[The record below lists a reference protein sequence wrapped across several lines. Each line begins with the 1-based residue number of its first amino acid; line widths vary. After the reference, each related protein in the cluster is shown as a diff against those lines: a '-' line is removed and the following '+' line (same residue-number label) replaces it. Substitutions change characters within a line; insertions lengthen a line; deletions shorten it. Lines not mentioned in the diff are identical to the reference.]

1 MIRARVRAACSRRS
15 GVFWAGE
22 LTSRVTG
29 CNVTTLGYSLT
40 IRNIVELSLGWFS
53 QRRSVRS
60 TRKGALHGGAA
71 SYGYPAAVLGSTQRG
86 AQRRCQRGS
95 RAHEGAMC
103 SHTDAVSQ
111 CGFWGGVESG
121 WAEVGERWEWV
132 ASQFVPGQ
140 GEVTSE
146 SAFLTVSGDMA
157 YGVFIE
163 SWRGRFK
170 GRPEPTELMIRAT
183 LIFRRE
189 DGEWKAVHRH
199 GDNAVEKVSPS

>member
-15 GVFWAGE
+15 GVLWAGE

-29 CNVTTLGYSLT
+29 CNVTTLRYSLT
-40 IRNIVELSLGWFS
+40 IRNIVKLSLGWFL

-71 SYGYPAAVLGSTQRG
+71 SYRYPAAVLGSTQRG
-86 AQRRCQRGS
+86 
-95 RAHEGAMC
+95 
-103 SHTDAVSQ
+103 
-111 CGFWGGVESG
+111 
-121 WAEVGERWEWV
+121 GERWEWV

-163 SWRGRFK
+163 RWRGRFK
-170 GRPEPTELMIRAT
+170 GRPEPTKLMIRAT

>member
-1 MIRARVRAACSRRS
+1 MVEQQA
-15 GVFWAGE
+15 
-22 LTSRVTG
+22 TD
-29 CNVTTLGYSLT
+29 TLRPFLDQ
-40 IRNIVELSLGWFS
+40 LSE
-53 QRRSVRS
+53 
-60 TRKGALHGGAA
+60 AL
-71 SYGYPAAVLGSTQRG
+71 S
-86 AQRRCQRGS
+86 
-95 RAHEGAMC
+95 
-103 SHTDAVSQ
+103 TDAVSQ

-163 SWRGRFK
+163 RWRGRFK

-199 GDNAVEKVSPS
+199 GDNAAVEKVSPS